1 MYASS
6 CRAVVLIGATAAFC
20 TAFLPHIAKP
30 SVASKRAEANHP
42 GACPPQWLPV
52 LLASDPVPYTH
63 RRRLSGHTVG
73 FHNKSAGG
81 HHSCG
86 VSTGGAGYCWG
97 RDDDGQSSNVPS
109 GVTWASIS
117 AGGHHSCGVSTG
129 GAGYCWASYGY
140 GQSNVP

>member
-6 CRAVVLIGATAAFC
+6 CRAVVLIGVAAAFC

-52 LLASDPVPYTH
+52 LLASDPVPYTQ

-73 FHNKSAGG
+73 FHSMSAGG

-97 RDDDGQSSNVPS
+97 RDDDGQSSVPS
-109 GVTWASIS
+109 GVTWAAIS
-117 AGGHHSCGVSTG
+117 AGYSHSCGVSTG
-129 GAGYCWASYGY
+129 GAGYCWGNDY
-140 GQSNVP
+140 